1 MGNRWRRKR
10 KKKRN
15 LSRKEKK
22 KKKKPKEDEGTAWW
36 EYCLII
42 AVLSYK
48 IYTPL
53 PEPIED
59 RYSRSVALFLNKAV
73 YKVGH
78 FIRIVSPST
87 ETAYLEATW
96 SGISNLNNHEVEGV
110 TDKEI

>member
-1 MGNRWRRKR
+1 MEPPYILISQYDTGDKSE
-10 KKKRN
+10 K
-15 LSRKEKK
+15 KK

-36 EYCLII
+36 EWCLIF

-73 YKVGH
+73 YKGPIQTFSLQSFYIELDNFRREKV
-78 FIRIVSPST
+78 
-87 ETAYLEATW
+87 
-96 SGISNLNNHEVEGV
+96 
-110 TDKEI
+110 

>member
-1 MGNRWRRKR
+1 MK
-10 KKKRN
+10 
-15 LSRKEKK
+15 SRCIPISQYDTGDKSEKKK

-36 EYCLII
+36 EWCLIF

-73 YKVGH
+73 YKGPIQT
-78 FIRIVSPST
+78 FFPTKFLFQKS
-87 ETAYLEATW
+87 
-96 SGISNLNNHEVEGV
+96 
-110 TDKEI
+110 